1 MKLGT
6 AQRLPGP
13 ARNHGRG
20 QEHGL
25 KAQKAFLHQWLDLG
39 KSLVTIAQE
48 NASWPAS
55 TLSHWKTHFQQY
67 GETKAET
74 AAWRSGQRN
83 PTCRRPTKVTAPLL
97 RALQALVHAE
107 PELYLDEIAA
117 RLERRFGAC
126 RVPSETTL
134 WRTLVGPAIGYTL
147 TIATRRARE
156 RNNLE
161 RQRHVE
167 RLANIQDPAMLCF
180 LDETAKDRAAAR
192 RRRAWHRRGT
202 DNVIDERF
210 MGKTVRY
217 TMLAAVDLNGFVVP
231 ACTCVHRP
239 SPQDEPSHY
248 AMNID
253 ADRFVAWVETDLCP
267 FLGDFSK
274 QEARSVVVCD
284 NASIHNDPRFAA
296 LIEARGAIL
305 VYGAAYSPDMNPIE

>member
-97 RALQALVHAE
+97 RGFSRFIVCASLKERSALM
-107 PELYLDEIAA
+107 YLTD
-117 RLERRFGAC
+117 L
-126 RVPSETTL
+126 S
-134 WRTLVGPAIGYTL
+134 
-147 TIATRRARE
+147 RRALR
-156 RNNLE
+156 
-161 RQRHVE
+161 
-167 RLANIQDPAMLCF
+167 
-180 LDETAKDRAAAR
+180 
-192 RRRAWHRRGT
+192 
-202 DNVIDERF
+202 
-210 MGKTVRY
+210 
-217 TMLAAVDLNGFVVP
+217 
-231 ACTCVHRP
+231 
-239 SPQDEPSHY
+239 
-248 AMNID
+248 
-253 ADRFVAWVETDLCP
+253 
-267 FLGDFSK
+267 
-274 QEARSVVVCD
+274 
-284 NASIHNDPRFAA
+284 
-296 LIEARGAIL
+296 
-305 VYGAAYSPDMNPIE
+305 